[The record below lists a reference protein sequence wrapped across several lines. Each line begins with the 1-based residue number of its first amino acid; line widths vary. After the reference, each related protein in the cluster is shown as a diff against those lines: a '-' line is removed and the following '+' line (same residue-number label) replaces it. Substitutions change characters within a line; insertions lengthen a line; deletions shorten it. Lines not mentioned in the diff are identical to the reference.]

1 MFVSFCSSSFIL
13 IRLKLVQDVP
23 VSAHSIVSVRR
34 IFVVLI
40 ITLQDLCH
48 FSCCSSRVTKH
59 YCPHH
64 FIVCLMPLEYN
75 LDHKTEPGSPRSNIP
90 DPRINTSWLFLKLQ
104 FHFSDCLKK
113 NERVSVCWLNF
124 MSLLRHVGL
133 CNLVLLTYHRPNISL
148 GSRWMQC
155 WLLVFTKQHLPSTCN
170 KGNFQRPTTWN
181 CKLKVIIS
189 YYYISLWLYKTE

>member
-23 VSAHSIVSVRR
+23 GSAHSIVSVRR

-40 ITLQDLCH
+40 ITLQNLCH

-104 FHFSDCLKK
+104 FHFSDCFKK

-124 MSLLRHVGL
+124 MSLPRHVGL
-133 CNLVLLTYHRPNISL
+133 CNLVLLTYHRPNIRWEVSESSVGCWYSL
-148 GSRWMQC
+148 SNISP
-155 WLLVFTKQHLPSTCN
+155 VPATKGIF
-170 KGNFQRPTTWN
+170 KGPPPGIVNWR
-181 CKLKVIIS
+181 S
-189 YYYISLWLYKTE
+189 